1 MGLIKAVGTL
11 REIWL
16 LAVAAGVLVPALAA
30 LPGAT
35 ASADSPKAWV
45 EGFWPTAKAAKISRK
60 IYDHALGDF
69 QPDPDVLERASTQAE
84 FKTPMGVYIGR
95 SVSDERIADGKA
107 MLAEHGST
115 LRRIEARFGVDR
127 YVVLAIWGIES
138 HYGKIF
144 DKPDGVKKT
153 IRSLA
158 TLAYSGGG
166 RAKYGRTQL
175 IAALRILQRGDVG
188 LDGMTG
194 SWAGAMGHTQFIPT
208 TYNAYAVDFDGDKR
222 RNIWT
227 SIPDA
232 LASTANYLRASKWS
246 KGKTWGYEVVLP
258 DGVDLK
264 QIGAGKERTLGDWTK
279 RGVVRAGGGAFPRPG
294 DRASLYLPSGRNG
307 PAFLLLGNF
316 RVIKRYNNANAYA
329 LAVGYLSDRL
339 RGGNALLGEWPAAE
353 RPVSDAGR
361 MRVQQLLADRGLYS
375 GPIDGKVGRD
385 TREAIRSYQKKV
397 GLAESGFET
406 LQLLQLLEA
415 GR

>member
-1 MGLIKAVGTL
+1 MGFIQAVRKSLQT
-11 REIWL
+11 IASI
-16 LAVAAGVLVPALAA
+16 AVASGVAA
-30 LPGAT
+30 IVSEPQAARADGA
-35 ASADSPKAWV
+35 KAWV
-45 EGFWPTAKAAKISRK
+45 ESFWPTAKAAKVSRK
-60 IYDHALGDF
+60 TFDLALGDF
-69 QPDPDVLERASTQAE
+69 TPDPDVLDRAAMQAE
-84 FKTPMGVYIGR
+84 FKTPMGIYVGR
-95 SVSDERIADGKA
+95 SVSDERIADGKE
-107 MLAEHGST
+107 MLDKYGDT
-115 LRRIEARFGVDR
+115 LRRVEARYGVDR

-144 DKPDGVKKT
+144 DKPDGVKST

-158 TLAYSGGG
+158 TLAYNGGS
-166 RAKYGRTQL
+166 RARYGRTQL
-175 IAALRILQRGDVG
+175 LAALRILQRGDVG
-188 LDGMTG
+188 VAGMTG

-232 LASTANYLRASKWS
+232 LASTANYLRASKWA

-258 DGVDLK
+258 SGADLK
-264 QIGAGKERTLGDWTK
+264 QLGAGKERTLADWKK
-279 RGVVRAGGGAFPRPG
+279 RGVVRAGGAAFPRPG

-339 RGGNALLGEWPAAE
+339 RGGKPLQGEWPESE

-375 GPIDGKVGRD
+375 GPIDGKVGKD
-385 TREAIRSYQKKV
+385 TREAIKTYQKKV